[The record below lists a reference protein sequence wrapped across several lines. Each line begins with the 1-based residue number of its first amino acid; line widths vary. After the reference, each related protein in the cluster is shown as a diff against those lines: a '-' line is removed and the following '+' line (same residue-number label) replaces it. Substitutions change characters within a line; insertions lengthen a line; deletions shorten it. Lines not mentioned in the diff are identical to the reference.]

1 MSGDGETDS
10 DGGRAPATA
19 AVTLSEVAARAGVSV
34 SAVSKVLRG
43 TSVIRVSPETRQRIL
58 TAAEELR
65 YRPNFAAR
73 ALQAARTQVLGLVV
87 PDLTNALFTELMH
100 GVEDGA
106 AAHGYTV
113 LLGRLDTDR
122 PQAEVIARL
131 LGEGRVDGLVLQATD
146 GVDPA
151 GLGQL
156 LDPRAAVVLINST
169 APGRASS
176 VTVDDVGGGR
186 TATEHLIEL
195 GHTRIALAGGLTT
208 SYTARRRRRGHQEAM
223 RAAGLEPRTDHETA
237 VGYTADQGRRALRE
251 LVQLDP
257 RPTAVV
263 VANVNAAV
271 GLLAE
276 AHALGIDV
284 PRDLSV
290 VTVLDSWTA
299 ENTWPPL
306 TAVRMQF
313 YAMGQ
318 TAVAAVIRRIRDATM
333 TDEVILDPA
342 PELVVRESTAPPSS

>member
-1 MSGDGETDS
+1 MEAEGEPGSERRRTS
-10 DGGRAPATA
+10 ATA
-19 AVTLSEVAARAGVSV
+19 AVTLSEVASRAGVSV

-43 TSVIRVSPETRQRIL
+43 TAAIRVSPETRQRIL
-58 TAAEELR
+58 DAAQELR

-122 PQAEVIARL
+122 PQTEVIARL

-146 GVDPA
+146 GVDPDS
-151 GLGQL
+151 LDQL
-156 LDPRAAVVLINST
+156 LDPRAAVVLINSV
-169 APGRASS
+169 ASGRASS
-176 VTVDDVGGGR
+176 VTVDDVGGAR
-186 TATEHLIEL
+186 TATEHLVSL
-195 GHTRIALAGGLTT
+195 GHTRIALAGGLPT
-208 SYTARRRRRGHQEAM
+208 SYTAQRRRRGHQEAM
-223 RAAGLEPRTDHETA
+223 RAAGLVPREDHETA
-237 VGYTADQGRRALRE
+237 LGYTAEQGREALRR
-251 LVQLDP
+251 LLRLDP

-263 VANVNAAV
+263 VANVNAAI

-276 AHALGIDV
+276 AHAQGVDV
-284 PRDLSV
+284 PGELSV
-290 VTVLDSWTA
+290 ATVLDSWTA

-313 YAMGQ
+313 YAMGER
-318 TAVAAVIRRIRDATM
+318 AVASVVRRLEDGAM
-333 TDEVILDPA
+333 TEEVVLDPP
-342 PELVVRESTAPPSS
+342 PELVVRGSTVPPRT

>member
-1 MSGDGETDS
+1 MSGDGEPPVDRR
-10 DGGRAPATA
+10 RAPAPA
-19 AVTLSEVAARAGVSV
+19 AATLSEVAARAGVSV

-43 TSVIRVSPETRQRIL
+43 TAAIRVSPETRQRIL

-100 GVEDGA
+100 GVEDEA
-106 AAHGYTV
+106 ATYGYTV

-146 GVDPA
+146 GVDPV
-151 GLGQL
+151 GLAQL
-156 LDPRAAVVLINST
+156 LDPRAAVVLIHST
-169 APGRASS
+169 APGRAAS

-186 TATEHLIEL
+186 TATEHLIGL
-195 GHTRIALAGGLTT
+195 GHTRIALAGGLPT
-208 SYTARRRRRGHQEAM
+208 SYTAQRRRRGHQEAM
-223 RAAGLEPRTDHETA
+223 RAAGLDPRADHETA
-237 VGYTADQGRRALRE
+237 LGYTADQGRQALRR
-251 LVQLDP
+251 LVQLEP

-263 VANVNAAV
+263 VANVNAAI

-276 AHALGIDV
+276 ARALGIDV

-290 VTVLDSWTA
+290 ATVLDSWTA

-313 YAMGQ
+313 YAMGR
-318 TAVAAVIRRIRDATM
+318 TAVASVVRRIEDGAM

-342 PELVVRESTAPPSS
+342 PELVVRESTARPSV

>member
-1 MSGDGETDS
+1 M
-10 DGGRAPATA
+10 
-19 AVTLSEVAARAGVSV
+19 
-34 SAVSKVLRG
+34 LRG
-43 TSVIRVSPETRQRIL
+43 TAAIRVSPETRQRIL

-151 GLGQL
+151 GLAQL

-186 TATEHLIEL
+186 TATEHLIGL
-195 GHTRIALAGGLTT
+195 GHTRIALAGGLPT
-208 SYTARRRRRGHQEAM
+208 SYTAQRRRRGHQEAM
-223 RAAGLEPRTDHETA
+223 RAAGLEPRADHETA
-237 VGYTADQGRRALRE
+237 LGYTAEQGRQALRALM
-251 LVQLDP
+251 QLDP
-257 RPTAVV
+257 RPTGVV

-284 PRDLSV
+284 PRELSV
-290 VTVLDSWTA
+290 ATVLDSWTA

-313 YAMGQ
+313 YAMGH
-318 TAVAAVIRRIRDATM
+318 TAVTSVVRRIADGTM

-342 PELVVRESTAPPSS
+342 PELVVRASTAPPSGA